1 MRNNPLVAERL
12 EAWSNSLA
20 ELIPI
25 LEDDSATQTL
35 DELRDNYVT
44 MLKEHPV
51 PENLNVEQVDLGGV
65 QGTVILP
72 PEVVEGRT
80 LVYFHGGAY
89 IFGASAGY
97 VGLGGRLA
105 LALKAKV
112 VLPDYRL
119 APEHPYPTPIE
130 DCLAVYKWLLDEG
143 HDPDQLAFAGDSA
156 GGSLTVSVMV
166 RARDAGLPLPAGGV
180 AISPWADLEHTG
192 SSMTSRHGLDP
203 LCTKDALD
211 VQAHTFLGGAPAN
224 SPDASPV
231 FADVAG
237 LPPILVQIGE
247 NEVML
252 SGATR
257 LATHLAD
264 NRVRTTLEVWPG
276 MFHVW
281 HLFAAILP
289 DGQQAI
295 DNASDFLRKA
305 IEYRR
310 SSRMG

>member
-1 MRNNPLVAERL
+1 MRNDAMVAERL
-12 EAWSNSLA
+12 KDWGDSLA
-20 ELIPI
+20 QLIPI
-25 LEDDSATQTL
+25 LEGDPATQTL

-44 MLKEHPV
+44 MLKGHPV
-51 PENLNVEQVDLGGV
+51 PENLIVEHADLGGV
-65 QGTVILP
+65 PGTVIMP
-72 PEVVEGRT
+72 PEVIEGRT

-119 APEHPYPTPIE
+119 APEHAYPTPIE

-143 HDPDQLAFAGDSA
+143 HDPDQLVFAGDSA

-166 RARDAGLPLPAGGV
+166 HARDAGLPLPAGGV

-192 SSMTSRHGLDP
+192 SSMTSRHGIDP

-211 VQAHTFLGGAPAN
+211 VQARTFLAGAAAN

-231 FADVAG
+231 FADVSG

-252 SGATR
+252 SGAMR
-257 LATHLAD
+257 LATHLAE
-264 NRVRTTLEVWPG
+264 NGVRTTLEVWPG

-295 DNASDFLRKA
+295 NNAADFLRQA
-305 IEYRR
+305 IETRR
-310 SSRMG
+310 NA

>member
-1 MRNNPLVAERL
+1 MRNDAMVAERL
-12 EAWSNSLA
+12 KDWGDSLA
-20 ELIPI
+20 QLIPI
-25 LEDDSATQTL
+25 LEGDPATQTL

-44 MLKEHPV
+44 MLKGHPV
-51 PENLNVEQVDLGGV
+51 PENLIVEHADLGGV
-65 QGTVILP
+65 PGTVIMP
-72 PEVVEGRT
+72 PEVIEGRT

-119 APEHPYPTPIE
+119 APEHAYPTPIE

-143 HDPDQLAFAGDSA
+143 HDPDQLVFAGDSA

-166 RARDAGLPLPAGGV
+166 HARDAGLPLPAGGV

-192 SSMTSRHGLDP
+192 SSMTSRHGIDP

-211 VQAHTFLGGAPAN
+211 VQARTFLAGAAAN

-231 FADVAG
+231 FADVSG

-252 SGATR
+252 SGAMR
-257 LATHLAD
+257 LATHLAE

-295 DNASDFLRKA
+295 NNAADFLRQA
-305 IEYRR
+305 IESRR
-310 SSRMG
+310 NA

>member
-1 MRNNPLVAERL
+1 MRNDAMVAERL
-12 EAWSNSLA
+12 KDWGDSLA
-20 ELIPI
+20 QLIPI
-25 LEDDSATQTL
+25 LEGDPATQTL

-44 MLKEHPV
+44 MLKGHPV
-51 PENLNVEQVDLGGV
+51 PENLIVEHADLGGV
-65 QGTVILP
+65 PGTVIMP
-72 PEVVEGRT
+72 PEVIEGRT

-97 VGLGGRLA
+97 LGLGGRLA
-105 LALKAKV
+105 LALSTKV

-119 APEHPYPTPIE
+119 APEHAYPTPIE

-143 HDPDQLAFAGDSA
+143 HDPDQLVFAGDSA

-166 RARDAGLPLPAGGV
+166 HARDAGLPLPAGGV

-192 SSMTSRHGLDP
+192 SSMSSRHGLDP

-211 VQAHTFLGGAPAN
+211 VQARTFLAGAPAN

-231 FADVAG
+231 FADVSG

-252 SGATR
+252 SGAMR
-257 LATHLAD
+257 LATHLAES
-264 NRVRTTLEVWPG
+264 RVRTTLEVWPG

-295 DNASDFLRKA
+295 DNAADFLRQA
-305 IEYRR
+305 IESRR
-310 SSRMG
+310 SA

>member
-1 MRNNPLVAERL
+1 MRNDAMVAERL
-12 EAWSNSLA
+12 KDWGDSLA
-20 ELIPI
+20 QLIPI
-25 LEDDSATQTL
+25 LEGDPATQTL

-44 MLKEHPV
+44 MLKGHPV
-51 PENLNVEQVDLGGV
+51 PENLIVEHADLGGV
-65 QGTVILP
+65 PGTVIMP
-72 PEVVEGRT
+72 PEVIEGRT

-119 APEHPYPTPIE
+119 APEHAYPTPIE

-143 HDPDQLAFAGDSA
+143 HDPDQLVFAGDSA

-166 RARDAGLPLPAGGV
+166 HARDAGLPLPAGGV

-192 SSMTSRHGLDP
+192 SSMTSRHGIDP

-211 VQAHTFLGGAPAN
+211 VQARTFLAGAAAN

-231 FADVAG
+231 FADVSG

-252 SGATR
+252 SGAMR
-257 LATHLAD
+257 LATHLAE

-295 DNASDFLRKA
+295 NNAADFLCQA
-305 IEYRR
+305 IETRR
-310 SSRMG
+310 NA

>member
-1 MRNNPLVAERL
+1 MRNDAMVAERL
-12 EAWSNSLA
+12 KDWGDSLA
-20 ELIPI
+20 QLIPI
-25 LEDDSATQTL
+25 LEGDPATQTL

-44 MLKEHPV
+44 MLKGHPV
-51 PENLNVEQVDLGGV
+51 PENLIVEHADLGGV
-65 QGTVILP
+65 PGTVIMP
-72 PEVVEGRT
+72 PEVIEGRT

-119 APEHPYPTPIE
+119 APEHAYPTPIE

-143 HDPDQLAFAGDSA
+143 HDPDQLVFAGDSA

-166 RARDAGLPLPAGGV
+166 HARDAGLPLPAGGV

-192 SSMTSRHGLDP
+192 SSMTSRHGIDP

-211 VQAHTFLGGAPAN
+211 VQARIFLAGAAAN

-231 FADVAG
+231 FADVSG

-252 SGATR
+252 SGAMR
-257 LATHLAD
+257 LATHLAE

-295 DNASDFLRKA
+295 NNAADFLRQA
-305 IEYRR
+305 IESRR
-310 SSRMG
+310 NA

>member
-1 MRNNPLVAERL
+1 MRNDDMVAERL
-12 EAWSNSLA
+12 KDWGDSLA
-20 ELIPI
+20 QLIPI
-25 LEDDSATQTL
+25 LEGDPATQTL

-44 MLKEHPV
+44 MLKGHPV
-51 PENLNVEQVDLGGV
+51 PENLIVEQADLGGV
-65 QGTVILP
+65 LGTIIMP
-72 PEVVEGRT
+72 PEVIEGRT

-119 APEHPYPTPIE
+119 APEHAYPIPIK

-143 HDPDQLAFAGDSA
+143 HDPDQLVFAGDSA

-166 RARDAGLPLPAGGV
+166 HARDTGLPLPAGGV

-211 VQAHTFLGGAPAN
+211 VQARTFLGGAPTN

-231 FADVAG
+231 FADVSG

-252 SGATR
+252 SGAIR
-257 LATHLAD
+257 LATHLAED
-264 NRVRTTLEVWPG
+264 RVRTTLEVWPG

-295 DNASDFLRKA
+295 DNAADFLLQA
-305 IEYRR
+305 IESRR
-310 SSRMG
+310 SA

>member
-1 MRNNPLVAERL
+1 MRNDAMVAERL
-12 EAWSNSLA
+12 KDWGDSLA
-20 ELIPI
+20 QLIPI
-25 LEDDSATQTL
+25 LEGDPATQTL

-44 MLKEHPV
+44 MLKGHPV
-51 PENLNVEQVDLGGV
+51 PENLIVEHADLGGV
-65 QGTVILP
+65 PGTVIMP
-72 PEVVEGRT
+72 PEVIEGRT

-119 APEHPYPTPIE
+119 APEHAYPTPIE

-143 HDPDQLAFAGDSA
+143 HDPDQLVFAGDSA

-166 RARDAGLPLPAGGV
+166 HARDAGLPLPAGGV

-192 SSMTSRHGLDP
+192 SSMTSRHGIDP

-211 VQAHTFLGGAPAN
+211 VQARTFLAGAAAN

-231 FADVAG
+231 FADVSG

-252 SGATR
+252 SGAMR
-257 LATHLAD
+257 LATHLAE
-264 NRVRTTLEVWPG
+264 NGVRTTLEVWPG

-289 DGQQAI
+289 DGQKAI
-295 DNASDFLRKA
+295 NNAADFLRQA
-305 IEYRR
+305 IESRR
-310 SSRMG
+310 NA

>member
-1 MRNNPLVAERL
+1 MRNDAMVAERL
-12 EAWSNSLA
+12 KDWGDSLA
-20 ELIPI
+20 QLIPI
-25 LEDDSATQTL
+25 LEGDPATQTL

-44 MLKEHPV
+44 MLKGHPV
-51 PENLNVEQVDLGGV
+51 PENLIVEHADLGGV
-65 QGTVILP
+65 PGTVIMP
-72 PEVVEGRT
+72 PEVIEGRT

-119 APEHPYPTPIE
+119 APEHAYPTPIE

-143 HDPDQLAFAGDSA
+143 HDPDQLVFAGDSA

-166 RARDAGLPLPAGGV
+166 HARDAGLPLPAGGV

-192 SSMTSRHGLDP
+192 SSMTSRHGIDP

-211 VQAHTFLGGAPAN
+211 VQARTFLAGAAAN

-231 FADVAG
+231 FADVSG

-252 SGATR
+252 SGAMR
-257 LATHLAD
+257 LATHLAE

-295 DNASDFLRKA
+295 NNAADFLRQA
-305 IEYRR
+305 IETRR
-310 SSRMG
+310 NA